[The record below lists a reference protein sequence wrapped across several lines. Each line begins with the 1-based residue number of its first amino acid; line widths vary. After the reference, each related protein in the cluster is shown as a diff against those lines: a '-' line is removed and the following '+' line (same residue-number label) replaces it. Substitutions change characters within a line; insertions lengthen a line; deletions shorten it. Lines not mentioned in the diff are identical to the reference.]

1 MNPPTAPILRR
12 IGERLSCW
20 QRLAGAMLV
29 LVSTLTSTASATP
42 IVTGIHRTG
51 EGVVPV
57 VSSRASLAPSAPSD
71 PIDPYWRVVALP
83 SVPPI
88 IPYEAA
94 VFSGRRGGI
103 HVPSTW
109 CNGADGIAGAGWV
122 GLSLTTTNSLLPP
135 ARGPQSDYTTIYATT
150 FTATE
155 AGMVPFDLTATAD
168 NEVSFFVN
176 GEITGWETLLPSIAG
191 GSQIGTAQ
199 RNLNRL
205 HRFQGTAFVNGGEN
219 TLYAV
224 VRDRYLLDPRTNIG
238 GYGQTGLF
246 VAAVPEPGML
256 ALAMTGVAVLLIG
269 RRSRRQTRASRIAS
283 ARGRRH
289 ERGGGFMD
297 ASRAARGA
305 IGGVSRPSGAGL
317 TRECTRV

>member
-1 MNPPTAPILRR
+1 MNPPTAPILLR
-12 IGERLSCW
+12 IGERRSLW

-29 LVSTLTSTASATP
+29 LVSTITSTASATP

-57 VSSRASLAPSAPSD
+57 VSSRASFAPSAPSD

-83 SVPPI
+83 SLPPI
-88 IPYEAA
+88 TPYEAA

-155 AGMVPFDLTATAD
+155 AGTVPFDLTATAD
-168 NEVSFFVN
+168 NELSFFVN
-176 GEITGWETLLPSIAG
+176 GEITGWETLLPSIVG
-191 GSQIGTAQ
+191 GMQIGTTQ
-199 RNLNRL
+199 RNLDRL
-205 HRFQGTAFVNGGEN
+205 HRFQGTAFVNAGEN

-224 VRDRYLLDPRTNIG
+224 VRDRYLLDPTTNIG

-246 VAAVPEPGML
+246 VAAVPEPGT
-256 ALAMTGVAVLLIG
+256 LAMVLTGVVCLLIAAQW
-269 RRSRRQTRASRIAS
+269 RRVRRPH
-283 ARGRRH
+283 RR
-289 ERGGGFMD
+289 R
-297 ASRAARGA
+297 
-305 IGGVSRPSGAGL
+305 GVSQPPGACL
-317 TRECTRV
+317 TVGCTRV

>member
-1 MNPPTAPILRR
+1 VNPPAAPILLR
-12 IGERLSCW
+12 IGERRSFW

-29 LVSTLTSTASATP
+29 LVSTITSTASATP

-88 IPYEAA
+88 TPYEAA

-109 CNGADGIAGAGWV
+109 CNGADGIAGAGWI
-122 GLSLTTTNSLLPP
+122 GLSLTTTNSLFPP
-135 ARGPQSDYTTIYATT
+135 ARGLHSDYTTIYATT

-155 AGMVPFDLTATAD
+155 AGTVPFDLTATAD
-168 NEVSFFVN
+168 NELSFFVN
-176 GEITGWETLLPSIAG
+176 GEITGWETLLPSIVG
-191 GSQIGTAQ
+191 GMQIGTTQ

-205 HRFQGTAFVNGGEN
+205 HRFQGTAFVNAGEN

-224 VRDRYLLDPRTNIG
+224 VRDRYLLDPKTNIG

-246 VAAVPEPGML
+246 VAAVPEPGSL
-256 ALAMTGVAVLLIG
+256 ASVLAAAACLLIG
-269 RRSRRQTRASRIAS
+269 ARWRCVRRPRRRRAEMRQRGS
-283 ARGRRH
+283 A
-289 ERGGGFMD
+289 D
-297 ASRAARGA
+297 SVAVAA
-305 IGGVSRPSGAGL
+305 GVVSCVG
-317 TRECTRV
+317 V